1 MIYFL
6 TFSTTTNF
14 YATMS
19 GDETAV
25 LVITKDKT
33 KKGRDCFK
41 DQFHYFQCTLNRT
54 DKKFMYWRCS
64 DRSYPASIAKDVTT
78 ELILKD

>member
-33 KKGRDCFK
+33 KKGKDCFK
-41 DQFHYFQCTLNRT
+41 DQFHFQYTLNRT
-54 DKKFMYWRCS
+54 DKKFTYWRCS
-64 DRSYPASIAKDVTT
+64 DRSCTASIAKDVTA

>member
-33 KKGRDCFK
+33 KKGKDCFK
-41 DQFHYFQCTLNRT
+41 DQFHFQYTLNRT
-54 DKKFMYWRCS
+54 DKKCTYWRCS
-64 DRSYPASIAKDVTT
+64 DRSCTASIAKDVTA